1 MGRPDPAATAAGAAE
16 IRAGLR
22 LASTPRGVAGA
33 FAGGIAELADDLSA
47 ATTIDDLGAAIARAA
62 GILRADDV
70 ALMRVDREADELVL
84 LSAHNVNAFGSRW
97 PLADYP
103 ATRYVI
109 DNRVPGQVVVGDEAG
124 DPAELEEL
132 AALGMAAVLIVPVVH
147 GGRDSAVLEVYR
159 ALPRPS
165 PPARSTAPASSPSS
179 SARPSTASPKGD
191 SPL

>member
-1 MGRPDPAATAAGAAE
+1 MGRTGPGRDRGGCGRDPL
-16 IRAGLR
+16 RLR

-47 ATTIDDLGAAIARAA
+47 ATTIDDLGVAIERAA

-70 ALMRVDREADELVL
+70 ALMGVDHEADELVL

-97 PLADYP
+97 PLADFP

-109 DNRVPGQVVVGDEAG
+109 DQRVPGQVVVGDEAG

-147 GGRDSAVLEVYR
+147 GGRDCAVLEVYR
-159 ALPRPS
+159 ELPRPS
-165 PPARSTAPASSPSS
+165 PLARSTAPACSRSS
-179 SARPSTASPKGD
+179 SARRWIA
-191 SPL
+191 